1 MDQHKSY
8 DIDAEQS
15 VVGAILIDDSVLAK
29 FADSLEPEHFFDSK
43 NGVIYKAARY
53 LYRKNQ
59 PVDLVTL
66 TAALKSRKVLE
77 DIGGS
82 AYLVEL
88 TNNVP
93 TATNAD
99 KYAAIVSDLALRR
112 EIVKASAEISESGI
126 DGSKS
131 IHEVVEAAR
140 DKLEKIGK
148 RDIVEKYQVASMS
161 DYTDEAVERFKN
173 WGKVQGISSGFK
185 SVDRLT
191 KGFVGGE
198 MIIVAGKTSYGKTT
212 LAMNVVN
219 RMALEGKKI
228 LFVTLEMTHAELTS
242 RFMYINGGNN
252 LQFNE
257 VAINVLFQKNDEL
270 NWNDIDGLI
279 QKARDE
285 LQVDMVVI
293 DHLHYFTR
301 ELENVAEDLGRI
313 SKEIKKNAIRHN
325 IPIILISHVR
335 KTFNNEVATMDD
347 LRGSSYIAQDADIVL
362 MVGRDPDTGEMIVKI
377 EKNRNR
383 GFDAR
388 DDNDMVTLGFE
399 ETKLTEPED
408 FFQSNEYQSVNE
420 VFPGAT
426 PVNPRSV

>member
-1 MDQHKSY
+1 MNEQNLY
-8 DIDAEQS
+8 DLDAEMS
-15 VVGAILIDDSVLAK
+15 VLGAILIDDSVMAK
-29 FADSLEPEHFFDSK
+29 FADSLEPEHFYDNR
-43 NGVIYKAARY
+43 NGLVYKAARY
-53 LYRKNQ
+53 LYRKNK
-59 PVDLVTL
+59 PVDLITL
-66 TAALKSRKVLE
+66 TDALKGRKVLDE
-77 DIGGS
+77 VGGS
-82 AYLVEL
+82 AYLTET
-88 TNNVP
+88 TNYVP
-93 TATNAD
+93 TATHAD
-99 KYAAIVSDLALRR
+99 KYASIIVDQALRR
-112 EIVKASAEISESGI
+112 EILKATVEISENGV

-131 IHEVVEAAR
+131 IHEVVETAKE
-140 DKLEKIGK
+140 KLEKIGR

-161 DYTDEAVERFKN
+161 DYTEQAEQRFKN

-198 MIIVAGKTSYGKTT
+198 MIIVAGKTSFGKTT

-252 LQFNE
+252 VKFHE

-270 NWNDIDGLI
+270 NWDDIDGLI

-285 LQVDMVVI
+285 LEVDMVVI

-335 KTFNNEVATMDD
+335 KTFNNEAATMDD

-362 MVGRDPDTGEMIVKI
+362 MVGRDPDSGDMLVKI

-388 DDNDMVTLGFE
+388 DDKDIAILGFQ

-408 FFQSNEYQSVNE
+408 FYKKTGNSIIDEM
-420 VFPGAT
+420 FPGAT
-426 PVNPRSV
+426 PVQP